1 MMICDGGGI
10 VKENK
15 IKVAMITNHFG
26 ITGIGTVMMN
36 YCKAL
41 DKDKYDLTILAGQ
54 PISEKYAK
62 ECKEYGIHLIA
73 LPSRHGESLKHYSA
87 LWKALKAEHYDIVH
101 VHGSSSMMAIELT
114 IASLAGVKV
123 RIAHCHTKVEVIK
136 WTYRVLMPFFKQS
149 YTKGLACSRLA
160 GEWVFGKD
168 NFQVITNGFD
178 TKSFTYDDEA
188 RLNIRRRLNIEDNF
202 VVGHVG
208 RFNPQKNQKF
218 LLDVFREIAKI
229 RSDAILL
236 LVGTG
241 PDFEKIKELV
251 NGHPHKD
258 RIILYGESDV
268 INQLYSAMDVFV
280 FPSRYEGLGL
290 VAVEAQ
296 ISGLP
301 CVVSDVVPKEVV
313 ISDNIDFLSLD
324 EPISTWS
331 NAIVSKPVTREY
343 REEFYGNNQRSIL
356 NYDINHC
363 VDTLDKVYQQMAN
376 KKIIASE
383 CDK

>member
-1 MMICDGGGI
+1 M
-10 VKENK
+10 KENK
-15 IKVAMITNHFG
+15 IKVAMVTNHFG

-41 DKDKYDLTILAGQ
+41 DKNKFDLTILAGR
-54 PISEKYAK
+54 PISGKYAK
-62 ECKEYGIHLIA
+62 GCKEYGIHLIA
-73 LPSRHGESLKHYSA
+73 LPSRHGESFKHYTA
-87 LWKALKAEHYDIVH
+87 LWRKLKAGHYDIVH

-114 IASLAGVKV
+114 LAKLAGIKN
-123 RIAHCHTKVEVIK
+123 RIAHSHTKVEVVK
-136 WTYRVLMPFFKQS
+136 WTYKVLMPIFKHS

-178 TKSFTYDDEA
+178 TRSFIYDEKA
-188 RLNIRRRLNIEDNF
+188 RLSIRRQLNIEDNF
-202 VVGHVG
+202 VIGHVG

-229 RSDAILL
+229 RGDAILL

-241 PDFEKIKELV
+241 PDFEKVKELV
-251 NGHPHKD
+251 TIHPYKD
-258 RIILYGESDV
+258 RIILYGESDE

-280 FPSRYEGLGL
+280 FPSKYEGLGL

-301 CVVSDVVPKEVV
+301 CVISDVVPKEVV
-313 ISDNIDFLSLD
+313 ISDKVVSLSLD
-324 EPISTWS
+324 ASMSTWS
-331 NAIVSKPVTREY
+331 NVIVSESTTKKY
-343 REEFYGNNQRSIL
+343 REEFYGNNQSSIL
-356 NYDINHC
+356 NYNINNC
-363 VDTLDKVYQQMAN
+363 VDALEKVYQTEYHKFIDA
-376 KKIIASE
+376 K
-383 CDK
+383 